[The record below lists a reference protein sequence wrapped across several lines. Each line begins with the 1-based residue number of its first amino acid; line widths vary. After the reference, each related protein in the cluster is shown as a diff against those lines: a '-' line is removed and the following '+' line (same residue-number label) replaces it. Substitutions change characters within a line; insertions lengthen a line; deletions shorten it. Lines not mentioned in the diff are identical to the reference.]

1 MTHMFS
7 GMSIKLYIILL
18 IKLLFNN
25 PEINEIYQKTPL
37 KEQHCEVILVTCV
50 L

>member
-1 MTHMFS
+1 MFT

-18 IKLLFNN
+18 IKLHFNN
-25 PEINEIYQKTPL
+25 QEINEIYQNTPL
-37 KEQHCEVILVTCV
+37 KEQNCEVVLVTCV